1 MTGAIARYPMPDAR
15 ARDPH
20 TPVFDSNG
28 TLWFT
33 VQGGNFVGKLDPASG
48 EIALRQPPT
57 LKALP
62 YGIVISP
69 EGVPYFCEFG
79 VNKIGRVDPS
89 SLEITEYTVT
99 EGARPR
105 RLTMTPDGLIYYGDY
120 ARGFL
125 GRLDPSSRAVRE
137 WPSPGGD
144 RAEPYGITSSDDG
157 SVWYSESGVE
167 PNTLVRFD
175 PRTESF
181 QSWPIPSGGGVVRNM
196 VATADGRL
204 YLACSGVNKIG
215 IATVT
220 ATE

>member
-1 MTGAIARYPMPDAR
+1 LNAA
-15 ARDPH
+15 
-20 TPVFDSNG
+20 
-28 TLWFT
+28 
-33 VQGGNFVGKLDPASG
+33 
-48 EIALRQPPT
+48 
-57 LKALP
+57 P
-62 YGIVISP
+62 YGMVISP

-79 VNKIGRVDPS
+79 INKIGRIDPG

-105 RLTMTPDGLIYYGDY
+105 RLTMTPDGLIYYGDF

-137 WPSPGGD
+137 WPSPGGA
-144 RAEPYGITSSDDG
+144 RSQPYGITSTPDG

-204 YLACSGVNKIG
+204 YLACSGVNKVG
-215 IATVT
+215 IVTVSGS
-220 ATE
+220 E